1 MYFVVEFGEPLR
13 SGKISISRNVRIIRV
28 LIIRQNTL
36 GISRHFH
43 FWNCELRAGNIF
55 CQLYSSFFRQIKAV
69 TIQTNF
75 QSKRR
80 TICWRKAKLHKMGCC
95 LSKTDE
101 NQDKMFDPNEG
112 EVICKVA
119 GPCLTLDPENL
130 DSDSEEIPEI
140 GSNQSRL
147 EKLEKSLAGTESG
160 EYEEPRKAR
169 QWVERIETNKD
180 TLVLSVLT
188 LMMRKLSKIEKNQE
202 TLMEEIYGGD
212 FF

>member
-1 MYFVVEFGEPLR
+1 
-13 SGKISISRNVRIIRV
+13 
-28 LIIRQNTL
+28 
-36 GISRHFH
+36 
-43 FWNCELRAGNIF
+43 
-55 CQLYSSFFRQIKAV
+55 
-69 TIQTNF
+69 
-75 QSKRR
+75 
-80 TICWRKAKLHKMGCC
+80 MGCC

-119 GPCLTLDPENL
+119 GPCLTLNPNEY
-130 DSDSEEIPEI
+130 EEIPEI

-147 EKLEKSLAGTESG
+147 EKLEKSLAESG

>member
-1 MYFVVEFGEPLR
+1 
-13 SGKISISRNVRIIRV
+13 
-28 LIIRQNTL
+28 
-36 GISRHFH
+36 
-43 FWNCELRAGNIF
+43 
-55 CQLYSSFFRQIKAV
+55 
-69 TIQTNF
+69 
-75 QSKRR
+75 
-80 TICWRKAKLHKMGCC
+80 MGCC

-119 GPCLTLDPENL
+119 DPCLTLDPENL

-180 TLVLSVLT
+180 SIVMSVDPEAPDE
-188 LMMRKLSKIEKNQE
+188 KIAKDREE
-202 TLMEEIYGGD
+202 TLMEHGKRFLLE
-212 FF
+212 